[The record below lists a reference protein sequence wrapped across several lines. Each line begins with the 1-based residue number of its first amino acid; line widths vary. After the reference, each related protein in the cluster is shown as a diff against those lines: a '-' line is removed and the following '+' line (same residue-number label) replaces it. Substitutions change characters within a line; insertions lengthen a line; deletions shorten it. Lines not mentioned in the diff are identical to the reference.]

1 MVEAG
6 ERGQMQRGGVCVY
19 VRSRSRVALLRV
31 LMFLLESK
39 LSGSIAQAFRRND
52 RLPAGCRR
60 NLQGVV

>member
-19 VRSRSRVALLRV
+19 VRRPRVALLRV

-39 LSGSIAQAFRRND
+39 PSGSIAQAFRRND
-52 RLPAGCRR
+52 RLPAGYGR
-60 NLQGVV
+60 NLQGGV